1 MSTPYASAAPYYARY
16 RPAYPAE
23 FYELLADRFALDG
36 SQTVLDL
43 GAGPGPIT
51 LALAPLAD
59 QVYAVDPE
67 PAMLAEGSRLAEER
81 GLTNTSWLAGHADGI
96 GRLCLPRIDLCVI
109 GRAFHLMDRTRV
121 AAELD
126 GVLAPRGGIVLVDS
140 VARPGVPHPPWAAV
154 AEGVCAR
161 FLGPGRG
168 RAADWDDVDRPGE
181 AEGPAE
187 GSAQAQAQAQGAEG
201 PEGSE
206 DHLAKSPFSRVE
218 TVTWDQR
225 LRHTADQVAGLL
237 FSCPSSA
244 PARFGDRRAAF
255 EAELRQALLD
265 HDPGGTYARTVRVRA
280 VIATRPRP

>member
-1 MSTPYASAAPYYARY
+1 MSTPYASAAPYYVRY

-67 PAMLAEGSRLAEER
+67 PAMLAEGARLAEER
-81 GLTNTSWLAGHADGI
+81 GLTNTSWLAADAAGI

-126 GVLAPRGGIVLVDS
+126 GVLAPRGGIVLVDC
-140 VARPGVPHPPWAAV
+140 VPRPDVPGPAWAAV
-154 AEGVCAR
+154 AEEVCAR

-168 RAADWDDVDRPGE
+168 RAADWDDVDRSGE
-181 AEGPAE
+181 AED
-187 GSAQAQAQAQGAEG
+187 SAQSQGAEG
-201 PEGSE
+201 PEGAEVSE

-218 TVTWDQR
+218 TITWDQR
-225 LRHTADQVAGLL
+225 LRHTVDQVAGLL

-244 PARFGDRRAAF
+244 PALFGDRRAAF
-255 EAELRQALLD
+255 ESELRHALLD
-265 HDPGGTYARTVRVRA
+265 HDPSGTYARTVRVRA
-280 VIATRPRP
+280 LIATRPRP

>member
-16 RPAYPAE
+16 RPPYPAE

-81 GLTNTSWLAGHADGI
+81 GLANTSWLAGDAAGI

-109 GRAFHLMDRTRV
+109 GRAFHLMDRSRV

-140 VARPGVPHPPWAAV
+140 VARPGVPRPPWAAV
-154 AEGVCAR
+154 AEEVCAR

-168 RAADWDDVDRPGE
+168 RAADWDDVDRSGE
-181 AEGPAE
+181 AEGTVRPR
-187 GSAQAQAQAQGAEG
+187 GAEG
-201 PEGSE
+201 AEGSE

-218 TVTWDQR
+218 TITWDQR
-225 LRHTADQVAGLL
+225 LRHTADEVTGLL
-237 FSCPSSA
+237 LSCPACA

-255 EAELRQALLD
+255 ESELRQALLD
-265 HDPGGTYARTVRVRA
+265 HDPVGTYARTVRVRA